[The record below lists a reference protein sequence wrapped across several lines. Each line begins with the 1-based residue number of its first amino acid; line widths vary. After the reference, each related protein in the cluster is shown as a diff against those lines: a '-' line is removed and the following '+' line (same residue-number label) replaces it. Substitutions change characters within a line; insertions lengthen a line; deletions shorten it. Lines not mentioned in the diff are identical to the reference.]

1 MFFSFRWIV
10 AAPALLA
17 LSMAGADAGA
27 AETGR
32 DADTFVTVTGDNDFF
47 AGYDH
52 HYTNGLQFAWSADR
66 TELPGFVRSLA
77 PLRDGSDRRVTLA
90 IGQRIYTP
98 TDKTRS
104 DPDPLDRPYAG
115 WLYAL
120 AEIRVRQ
127 GNAVDSLQAS
137 LGVIGPASL
146 ARQTQNTYHGLVG
159 SEKAKGWD
167 SQLSNQAAVLF
178 GYERAWPGLVSR
190 QMGALTADVT
200 PKIGA
205 TVGNVYTYA
214 NAGGVL
220 RLGKNLPDDFS
231 ATAVTLG
238 PPRDGYRPANGGF
251 GWYVWLGT
259 DVRVVGWNAFID
271 GHLGSDG
278 LGIKRETF
286 GHDLQF
292 GYTAVWR
299 QSRFGV
305 TFVRRSKE
313 FETQTGADKFGQLT
327 VTFPV

>member
-1 MFFSFRWIV
+1 MELSLRWV
-10 AAPALLA
+10 AAAALLF
-17 LSMAGADAGA
+17 LSMAVSESGA
-27 AETGR
+27 AEAAR
-32 DADTFVTVTGDNDFF
+32 EDKTFVTVTGDNDFF

-66 TELPGFVRSLA
+66 VELPGLVRSLA
-77 PLRDGSDRRVTLA
+77 PLREGTDRRVTLA

-104 DPDPLDRPYAG
+104 QPDPLDRPYAG

-120 AEIRVRQ
+120 ADVRVRR
-127 GNAVDSLQAS
+127 GDAVDSLQAS

-146 ARQTQNTYHGLVG
+146 ARQTQNTYHGLIG

-167 SQLSNQAAVLF
+167 SQLANQAAALL
-178 GYERAWPGLVSR
+178 GYERAWPGLVGPQVGS
-190 QMGALTADVT
+190 LSADVT

-205 TVGNVYTYA
+205 TVGNVYTYT
-214 NAGGVL
+214 NAGGVV
-220 RLGKNLPDDFS
+220 RLGMNLPDDFS

-259 DVRVVGWNAFID
+259 DVRAVGRNAFIN

-292 GYTAVWR
+292 GYTAVWG

-327 VTFPV
+327 WTFPI